1 MSISTGLPS
10 AREAISLNPSNSNAV
25 LSYKDGMPNCAM
37 ERLPEAIAF
46 ANIPASHS
54 ENVHHLYARMHSLVD
69 QSVNSTPLAPGS

>member
-10 AREAISLNPSNSNAV
+10 VGETISLNPSNSNAV
-25 LSYKDGMPNCAM
+25 LSHKDGMPNCAT
-37 ERLPEAIAF
+37 ECLPEAIAL
-46 ANIPASHS
+46 ANIPTSHS